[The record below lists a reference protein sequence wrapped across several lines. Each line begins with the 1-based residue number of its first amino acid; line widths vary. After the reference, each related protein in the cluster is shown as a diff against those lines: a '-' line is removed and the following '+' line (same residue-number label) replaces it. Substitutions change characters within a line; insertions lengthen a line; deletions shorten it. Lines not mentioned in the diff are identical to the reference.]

1 MADAARHALGSHHD
15 LTLRKTVPQ
24 LTRQQIGGALLTA
37 LRGAGLGVRDLF
49 EGRQEPVTWF
59 FRCLAYDQSELD
71 ILESG
76 ALDILHAPSALVELA
91 LDEVALA
98 GALIGPG
105 GLAAYLT
112 TEVPAEAEESFSLE
126 LEELERELGPG
137 ADDSAF
143 AFHPD
148 VMLGSLV
155 VDVAP
160 PSLWLEERPV
170 DPEGNE
176 RLARR
181 LGIMAQEVG
190 READAVEVHI
200 EGALDASEEGWADSA
215 ARVRPAGVSVHFAFD
230 VPLAGVDERTL
241 AKAFDAGARTAALS
255 LEAIRRV
262 FERLG

>member
-1 MADAARHALGSHHD
+1 
-15 LTLRKTVPQ
+15 VPQ
-24 LTRQQIGGALLTA
+24 LTRQQVGGTLLTA

-76 ALDILHAPSALVELA
+76 ALDTLHAPSALVELA

-112 TEVPAEAEESFSLE
+112 TEVPPDDEESLSIE
-126 LEELERELGPG
+126 MEELELGPG

-160 PSLWLEERPV
+160 PALWLEERPA

-200 EGALDASEEGWADSA
+200 EGALDASEEGWADNA

-230 VPLAGVDERTL
+230 IPLDGADERTL
-241 AKAFDAGARTAALS
+241 AKSFDSGARTAALA

>member
-1 MADAARHALGSHHD
+1 M
-15 LTLRKTVPQ
+15 PQ
-24 LTRQQIGGALLTA
+24 LTRQQIGGTLLTA

-98 GALIGPG
+98 GAVIGAD
-105 GLAAYLT
+105 GLAAYLA
-112 TEVPAEAEESFSLE
+112 TEIPADEAESFAAEAEDVVPDLGSDSHDSL
-126 LEELERELGPG
+126 
-137 ADDSAF
+137 F
-143 AFHPD
+143 AFHRD

-155 VDVAP
+155 IDVAP
-160 PSLWLEERPV
+160 PALWLDERPA

-181 LGIMAQEVG
+181 LGILAQEVG
-190 READAVEVHI
+190 RDADAVEVQI

-230 VPLAGVDERTL
+230 IPLLGADEREL
-241 AKAFDAGARTAALS
+241 ARAFESGARAAALA

>member
-1 MADAARHALGSHHD
+1 VA
-15 LTLRKTVPQ
+15 Q
-24 LTRQQIGGALLTA
+24 LTRQQIGGTLLSA

-76 ALDILHAPSALVELA
+76 ALDILHAPSALIELA

-98 GALIGPG
+98 GALIGPT
-105 GLAAYLT
+105 GLAAYLS
-112 TEVPAEAEESFSLE
+112 TEIPEDATELFSEEIEGLEGEFPSDGLEPAFT
-126 LEELERELGPG
+126 
-137 ADDSAF
+137 
-143 AFHPD
+143 FHPD

-160 PSLWLEERPV
+160 PALWLSERPA
-170 DPEGNE
+170 DPDGNE

-181 LGIMAQEVG
+181 LGVMAQEVG
-190 READAVEVHI
+190 RDADAVEVHI
-200 EGALDASEEGWADSA
+200 EGALDASEEGWADST

-230 VPLAGVDERTL
+230 IPLLGADEREL
-241 AKAFDAGARTAALS
+241 AKVFDSGAQTAALA

-262 FERLG
+262 FDRLG

>member
-1 MADAARHALGSHHD
+1 M
-15 LTLRKTVPQ
+15 PQ
-24 LTRQQIGGALLTA
+24 LTRHQIGGNLLTA

-98 GALIGPG
+98 GAEIGPE
-105 GLAAYLT
+105 GLAAYLA
-112 TEVPAEAEESFSLE
+112 TELPDGAVESFSAEVDVPL
-126 LEELERELGPG
+126 PDID
-137 ADDSAF
+137 ADSSGSLF
-143 AFHPD
+143 AFHPS

-155 VDVAP
+155 IDVAP
-160 PSLWLEERPV
+160 PALWLDERPA
-170 DPEGNE
+170 DPEENE

-181 LGIMAQEVG
+181 LGILAQEVG
-190 READAVEVHI
+190 RDADAVEVHI

-230 VPLAGVDERTL
+230 IPLLGADEREL
-241 AKAFDAGARTAALS
+241 ARAFDSGAQAAAHS